1 MNDSSLRALGYRATG
16 IALLLLST
24 AAQAAPVEFAGRGVY
39 DFASASGCPFDF
51 TGAAT
56 AGAATAAGKDATHA
70 ACNRVALDIQ
80 DARAS
85 VDPDGHTILLSSDT
99 AHESRTL
106 IGDVLLQGSGVAS
119 NGRRVPL
126 SLQVL
131 LRRTGRTWSPD
142 IYVHAPVPGKFAEV
156 RMDPYRIVVREGT
169 EQRVVFTPEQA
180 YDLLA
185 HPSLAARVARHLVEV
200 RPTAQGEANANDIT
214 IALGIGQVAKAVAR
228 ARFSTDQPDDTD
240 LNQVL
245 ATRNWTVD
253 VEALSSQ
260 IPAWAV
266 KRELFLFGLE
276 ASPLLQDVRERGF
289 DQHDKLSFGVANG
302 AGFLRFNGRE
312 EPFAGAVASGRA
324 FMQDS
329 FIGLILAWRHDAG
342 ERTAAAG
349 ASATRAA
356 KRLGGAPA

>member
-1 MNDSSLRALGYRATG
+1 MNDYSLRALGYRATG

-24 AAQAAPVEFAGRGVY
+24 AAQAAPTDVAGRGVY
-39 DFASASGCPFDF
+39 HFASASGCPFDF
-51 TGAAT
+51 TGANP
-56 AGAATAAGKDATHA
+56 TAARDATPA
-70 ACNRVALDIQ
+70 DCNRVALDTQ
-80 DARAS
+80 DAHAS
-85 VDPDGHTILLSSDT
+85 IDTAGHTILLSTDT

-126 SLQVL
+126 SVQVL

-142 IYVHAPVPGKFAEV
+142 VYVHAPVSGKFAEV

-169 EQRVVFTPEQA
+169 EQRIVFTPEQA
-180 YDLLA
+180 RDLLA
-185 HPSLAARVARHLVEV
+185 HPSLAARVARQLVEV
-200 RPTAQGEANANDIT
+200 RPTASGEANANDIT
-214 IALGIGQVAKAVAR
+214 IALGIGQVAKSVAR
-228 ARFSTDQPDDTD
+228 ARFSSDQPDDTD

-245 ATRNWTVD
+245 AKGNWTVD

-289 DQHDKLSFGVANG
+289 DKHDKLSFGVANG
-302 AGFLRFNGRE
+302 AGFLRYNGRE
-312 EPFAGAVASGRA
+312 EPFSGAVASGRA

-329 FIGLILAWRHDAG
+329 FIGLILAWRRDAD

-349 ASATRAA
+349 ASAPRAA
-356 KRLGGAPA
+356 KRPGGAPA